1 MAVITISRELGSGGE
16 EIARRICD
24 TLKYRYFDKQLM
36 IDAAAG
42 IGLAKDHVVD
52 YSEDRYQVQNV
63 LARLFRPGPRPIK
76 TIPVEQIDEAG
87 NPVMTAETINEA
99 QYVGLIKSAIL
110 AAYEAGDMVIV
121 GRGGQALL
129 QDKANV
135 LHVRVIAPV
144 STRVA
149 RLQRNDTFSPEDAQ
163 QRINRQDRATA
174 EYLARFFGIRWDD
187 ATLYHLVVNT
197 GKLGVEGAVQVIVD
211 AVVQLRASTLA

>member
-1 MAVITISRELGSGGE
+1 MAVITISREIGSGGE

-24 TLKYRYFDKQLM
+24 TLKYRYFDKQM
-36 IDAAAG
+36 VIDAAAG
-42 IGLAKDHVVD
+42 IGLAKDHIVD

-63 LARLFRPGPRPIK
+63 LARLFRPGPRPVR
-76 TIPVEQIDEAG
+76 TIPVEQADFAG
-87 NPVMTAETINEA
+87 NITLTAETIDEA
-99 QYVGLIKSAIL
+99 QYVGLIKTAIL
-110 AAYEAGDMVIV
+110 TAYEAGDMVIV

-135 LHVRVIAPV
+135 LHVRVIAPA

-149 RLQRNDTFSPEDAQ
+149 RLQRDGLLPADAAQ
-163 QRINRQDRATA
+163 QKIVRQDRATA

-187 ATLYHLVVNT
+187 ASLYHLVVNT
-197 GKLGVEGAVQVIVD
+197 GKLGIDGAVQVIVD

>member
-1 MAVITISRELGSGGE
+1 MAVITISREVGSGGE

-42 IGLAKDHVVD
+42 VGLAKDHVVD

-63 LARLFRPGPRPIK
+63 LARLFRSGPRPIK
-76 TIPVEQIDEAG
+76 TIPVEQTDEAG
-87 NPVMTAETINEA
+87 NVTMTAETINEA
-99 QYVGLIKSAIL
+99 QYVGLIKNAIL
-110 AAYEAGDMVIV
+110 AAYEAGDMVIM

-135 LHVRVIAPV
+135 LHVRVIAPAR
-144 STRVA
+144 TRIA
-149 RLQRNDTFSPEDAQ
+149 RLQQDGTISADEAQ
-163 QRINRQDRATA
+163 QKIIRKDRATS

-187 ATLYHLVVNT
+187 PSLYHLVVNT
-197 GKLGVEGAVQVIVD
+197 GKLGIEGAVQVIVD
-211 AVVQLRASTLA
+211 AVVQLRAVTLA